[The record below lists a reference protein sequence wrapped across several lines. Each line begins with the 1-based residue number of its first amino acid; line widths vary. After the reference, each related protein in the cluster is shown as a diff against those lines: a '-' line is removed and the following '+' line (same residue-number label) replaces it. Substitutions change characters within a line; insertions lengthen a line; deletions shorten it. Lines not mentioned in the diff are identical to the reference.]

1 MSFKVTFSPH
11 FFSLSSWAML
21 CAQATS
27 NNANNRLLTH
37 PKRSTRHPEKY
48 LNDLDFA
55 DDISLLASSLERA
68 QLQLFL
74 TEEAAAHVGI
84 LITTNKIKFMAINFP
99 GNEKLTVEPET
110 LKQVNDLRLFR
121 LHGCQ

>member
-1 MSFKVTFSPH
+1 
-11 FFSLSSWAML
+11 ML

-27 NNANNRLLTH
+27 NNANNGLLTH

-55 DDISLLASSLERA
+55 DNISLLASSLERA

-74 TEEAAAHVGI
+74 TVEAAAHVGI
-84 LITTNKIKFMAINFP
+84 LITTNKIEFMAINCP
-99 GNEKLTVEPET
+99 ENEKLTVVPET
-110 LKQVNDLRLFR
+110 LKQVNDLRYLGSMVASSLNDFKR
-121 LHGCQ
+121 RRALG